1 MLGIAYKKDIDDD
14 RESPSLKL
22 IDLLKERGAVVSYN
36 DPFIP
41 KLKKYRKFNFS
52 MSSKKLTKALL
63 NNTDLVLVSTDHSE
77 YDYEWLA
84 ENSKIIVDTR
94 NAVKP
99 KKKYAGKVFAA

>member
-1 MLGIAYKKDIDDD
+1 
-14 RESPSLKL
+14 
-22 IDLLKERGAVVSYN
+22 
-36 DPFIP
+36 
-41 KLKKYRKFNFS
+41 

-63 NNTDLVLVSTDHSE
+63 NNTDLVLISTDHST

-84 ENSKIIVDTR
+84 ENSKLIVDTR